1 MYNQQRNNL
10 ANIRAIIM
18 DVDGVLTDGTI
29 YLGSGNT
36 ELKAFHV
43 RDGMAINLARRCGM
57 KIGFMSSRASEV
69 VQVRGE
75 ELQIDFL
82 FQGVKNKLSK
92 LLEISASENIPLL
105 NICYVGDD
113 IVDIPVLKTVGFPA
127 TVCDAPEEVKSC
139 ASFVSKNKGGRE
151 AVRDII
157 QHILTHQGKWKETID
172 SMIRD
177 WEQDA

>member
-92 LLEISASENIPLL
+92 LLEISASENIPLP

-177 WEQDA
+177 WEQEV